1 MKAADSSHL
10 SIGEVLALL
19 REEFPDV
26 TVSKI
31 RFLESQGLVTPERT
45 PSGYRKFHEPD
56 VEQLRWVLR
65 QQKEHFLPLK
75 VIKGRLD
82 QGDDSGEG
90 SSAADAELILPLTSH
105 TPSASVAGGA
115 LPAKTAKTVL
125 DDGVDSLTRPATGAS
140 LTRAELARAAGVDED
155 VVADLERF
163 GLLPAPKQLGD
174 SVLFDED
181 ALVITRLANKFLAH
195 GVEARHLRMYRTM
208 GEREAALFVQ
218 VALPYMKQ
226 RNPEAR
232 RVAQE
237 TVAELAGLGRSL
249 RTAMLRLS
257 LQNPLNE

>member
-1 MKAADSSHL
+1 MSVADSSHL
-10 SIGEVLALL
+10 SIGEVLTLL

-45 PSGYRKFHEPD
+45 PSGYRKFHEPE

-75 VIKGRLD
+75 VIKGRLEH
-82 QGDDSGEG
+82 GDESGNH
-90 SSAADAELILPLTSH
+90 AADGEAMTLPLTQ
-105 TPSASVAGGA
+105 PAPVASAATA
-115 LPAKTAKTVL
+115 AKPRV
-125 DDGVDSLTRPATGAS
+125 DDEADSLTRPSTGAS
-140 LTRAELARAAGVDED
+140 FTRLELAKAAGVEEE
-155 VVADLERF
+155 VIADLEGF
-163 GLLPAPKQLGD
+163 GLLPTPKQIGE

-181 ALVITRLANKFLAH
+181 ALVITRLAAKFFAH

-232 RVAQE
+232 RIAQE
-237 TVAELAGLGRSL
+237 KVAEMAGLGRSL